1 MDGFDVLVSI
11 LWFDRWGIRGRTA
24 VQKLAYFAS
33 CKFSGIDVPQYEPGY
48 FGPHSAGLEQM
59 LARLMSF
66 GFVNE
71 NLVAGGYARYAYALS
86 EDGLKMHDDAK
97 SRHEKEFADMRKLVS
112 DCKQEC
118 DLDIPVMSAASKIHY
133 MVEKDGMAT
142 DDAAR
147 YVRGLKWIT
156 DDQDA
161 RGIRLLSKLGLAL
174 PAQGA

>member
-11 LWFDRWGIRGRTA
+11 LRFDRWGILGRTA

-33 CKFSGIDVPQYEPGY
+33 CKFSGLVVPPYEPGY

-71 NLVAGGYARYAYALS
+71 NLVVGGYARYAYALNK
-86 EDGLKMHDDAK
+86 DGLQMSDNARNKHAD
-97 SRHEKEFADMRKLVS
+97 EFTGILQLVS
-112 DCKQEC
+112 DCKHEC
-118 DLDIPVMSAASKIHY
+118 NLDIPVMSAASKIHY
-133 MVEKDGMAT
+133 MVKEGMT
-142 DDAAR
+142 MDDAAR
-147 YVRGLKWIT
+147 YVRGLQWIT

-161 RGIRLLSKLGLAL
+161 RGIRLLSKLGLSR
-174 PAQGA
+174 PAQCA